1 MKRNMKKWMYNL
13 LSSQEIKAMPIISFP
28 GAELKSM
35 SVLDVASKGKNQYES
50 VKALSEKYP
59 SIANVTCMDLSVEAE
74 AFGCEI
80 RFTDNEVP
88 TVIKGV
94 INDVEDIKKL
104 NVPQVGDAR
113 TAEYIKAAELAA
125 NNLKDRPTFAG
136 MIGPYSLAGRLY
148 DMTEI
153 MTAIMTDPEEMQDL
167 LQKCTRYLIAY
178 ANAFKAAG
186 ANGIIIAEPA
196 AGLLSPQLCQE
207 FSSDYVKEIID
218 AIQDENFM
226 VILHNCGKTEKLVES
241 MVSTGAM
248 GLHFGNAVDMTKIM
262 PQVPWGR
269 LAMGNVDPVSVL
281 RYGSVDDVSKKTE
294 ELLWKAA
301 IYKNFVLS
309 TGCDVPFGSP
319 QNNIQAFY
327 DALEKFNNSIM
338 VGVTA

>member
-13 LSSQEIKAMPIISFP
+13 LSSQDIKAMPIISFP

-35 SVLDVASKGKNQYES
+35 NVLDVASKGKNQYES
-50 VKALSEKYP
+50 IKALSDIYP

-80 RFTDNEVP
+80 RFTDIEVP

-94 INDVEDIKKL
+94 INDVEDVKGLTIP
-104 NVPQVGDAR
+104 NVGDGR
-113 TAEYIKAAELAA
+113 TGEYIKAAELAA
-125 NNLKDRPTFAG
+125 SNIKDRPTFAG
-136 MIGPYSLAGRLY
+136 MIGPYSLSGRLY

-153 MTAIMTDPEEMQDL
+153 MTAIMTDPDEMHDL
-167 LQKCTRYLIAY
+167 LQRCTKFLIAY
-178 ANAFKAAG
+178 ANAFKTAG

-207 FSSDYVKEIID
+207 FSSEYVKEIVD
-218 AIQDENFM
+218 AVQDEYFM
-226 VILHNCGKTEKLVES
+226 VILHNCGKTEKLVDS
-241 MVSTGAM
+241 LVSTGAM

-262 PQVPWGR
+262 PQIPWGR
-269 LAMGNVDPVSVL
+269 LAMGNIDPVSVL
-281 RYGSVDDVSKKTE
+281 RYGSVDDVIQKTE

-319 QNNIQAFY
+319 QSNIQAFY
-327 DALEKFNNSIM
+327 DALEKFNHSIM
-338 VGVTA
+338 IEITA